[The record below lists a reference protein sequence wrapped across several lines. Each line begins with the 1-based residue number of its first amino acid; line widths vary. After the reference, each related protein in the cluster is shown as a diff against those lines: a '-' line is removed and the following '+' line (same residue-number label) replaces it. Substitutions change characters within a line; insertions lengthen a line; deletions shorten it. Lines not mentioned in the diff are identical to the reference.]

1 MTKARAEMMP
11 LNEIGKRAA
20 MLGACCEYE
29 MNRVTVTP

>member
-20 MLGACCEYE
+20 MLGAFDCSLG
-29 MNRVTVTP
+29 MGIS